1 MGTMTPIRQTAYVQ
15 KATDENM
22 LHYTGPDIVTTHL
35 PQLGSATI
43 LTTVAISYTSV
54 LEGLRWL
61 ELIIALLLYAT
72 CY

>member
-1 MGTMTPIRQTAYVQ
+1 
-15 KATDENM
+15 M
-22 LHYTGPDIVTTHL
+22 LHYTGADIVTIHL